1 MLSLYFQEKIL
12 SLYEN
17 EQSIKGIHRIT
28 GHSINTVRKV
38 IKNKKPCT
46 FKTSSRPSKLDKY
59 KSIIKEEFVKGTLSR
74 TQILKE
80 ITEHGYD
87 GSFSTLS
94 NYLTKLNR
102 EKDAHCRKAK
112 QSGRKR
118 KEDHQSHLEWIINL
132 LQRKISYDEL
142 EMQFSEIMDSDSIQK
157 LNLHIHSKPLRHR
170 NRATSIF
177 AHHRKIPI
185 NSIAGILGC
194 RRNTIR
200 SYIRKFNSGG
210 VELLLDFNR
219 KKTKKFEEPKYV
231 ETVFKILHAPPSCH
245 GFNRTTWR
253 MEDLYRTLAKEGYSL
268 SKPYIRKIIK
278 SAGYRFLK
286 AKYVLTSTDPKYR
299 EKLKEITNILSNLKN
314 NEKFFSIDEFGPF
327 AIKMQGGRSW
337 VPQGENRIVPQW
349 QKSKGSLILTAAL
362 ELSTNQVTHFY
373 SPKKNTDE
381 MIKLLEILLEK
392 FKTEERIF
400 FSWDAASWHASKKLY
415 KKVDEVNGDSY
426 RSIHKTPFVALAPLP
441 ASAQFLNVIE
451 SVFSG
456 MAKAIIHNSDY
467 ACVQECKAAIDRYF
481 AERNQYFL
489 ENPKRAGNKIWGKEI
504 TKVEFN
510 ESNNCKDPRYG

>member
-1 MLSLYFQEKIL
+1 MLSLYFQKKIL
-12 SLYEN
+12 TLYEN
-17 EQSIKGIHRIT
+17 KQAINGIQRIT
-28 GHSINTVRKV
+28 GHSRNTVRKV
-38 IKNKKPCT
+38 IRNKKPYT
-46 FKTSSRPSKLDKY
+46 FKTSPRPSKLDKY
-59 KSIIKEEFVKGTLSR
+59 RSIIKEEFAKGTLTR
-74 TQILKE
+74 EQFFQE

-94 NYLTKLNR
+94 NFLTKLKR
-102 EKDAHCRKAK
+102 EEEAQCRKVK
-112 QSGRKR
+112 QRGRKR
-118 KEDHQSHLEWIINL
+118 REDLHGYTDWIINL
-132 LQRKISYDEL
+132 LQRKISCDEL
-142 EMQFSEIMDSDSIQK
+142 EMQFSGIMDSDSIQK
-157 LNLHIHSKPLRHR
+157 LAQSIHSKPLRNR
-170 NRATSIF
+170 NRATTIF
-177 AHHRKIPI
+177 ANFRQIPI
-185 NSIAGILGC
+185 NSIANILGC
-194 RRNTIR
+194 QRKTIR
-200 SYIRKFNSGG
+200 SYIRKFDDGG
-210 VELLLDFNR
+210 VEHLFDYSR
-219 KKTKKFEEPKYV
+219 KETKKFEEPKYI
-231 ETVFKILHAPPSCH
+231 EEVFKILHAPPSVY

-253 MEDLYRTLAKEGYSL
+253 MEDLYRTLAKEGFSL
-268 SKPYIRKIIK
+268 SKPYIRQIIK
-278 SAGYRFLK
+278 NAGYRFLK
-286 AKYVLTSTDPKYR
+286 AKKVLTSTDPQYR

-373 SPKKNTDE
+373 SAKKNTDE
-381 MIKLLEILLEK
+381 MIKLLEILLK
-392 FKTEERIF
+392 KYKEERIF

-415 KKVDEVNGDSY
+415 KKVDEVNGESY
-426 RSIHKTPFVALAPLP
+426 RSMHKTPFVALAPLP

-451 SVFSG
+451 SIFSG

-467 ACVQECKAAIDRYF
+467 ASVEECKAAIDRYF
-481 AERNQYFL
+481 AERNQYFF

>member
-1 MLSLYFQEKIL
+1 MLSLYFQKKIL
-12 SLYEN
+12 SVYEN
-17 EQSIKGIHRIT
+17 GHSIKGIHRIT
-28 GHSINTVRKV
+28 GHSRNTVRKV
-38 IKNKKPCT
+38 IRNKKRFT
-46 FKTSSRPSKLDKY
+46 FKTSPRLSKLDKH
-59 KSIIKEEFVKGTLSR
+59 KNIIKDEFAKGILSR
-74 TQILKE
+74 KQIFQK
-80 ITEHGYD
+80 ITEQGYH

-94 NYLTKLNR
+94 NFLSKLNR
-102 EKDAHCRKAK
+102 EKNAQCKKAK
-112 QSGRKR
+112 QNGRKR
-118 KEDHQSHLEWIINL
+118 YESHIEWIINL
-132 LQRKISYDEL
+132 LQRKISYGEL
-142 EMQFSEIMDSDSIQK
+142 EIQFSKILDSDSIQK
-157 LNLHIHSKPLRHR
+157 LNQHIHSKPLRYR
-170 NRATSIF
+170 NRAITIF
-177 AHHRKIPI
+177 ANFRQIPI
-185 NSIAGILGC
+185 NSISSILGC
-194 RRNTIR
+194 QRNTIR
-200 SYIRKFNSGG
+200 SYIRKFKSGG
-210 VELLLDFNR
+210 IEHLFDFSR
-219 KKTKKFEEPKYV
+219 KETKKFEEPKYV
-231 ETVFKILHAPPSCH
+231 ETVFKILHTPPSVY

-253 MEDLYRTLAKEGYSL
+253 MEDLYRTLAKEGLSL
-268 SKPYIRKIIK
+268 SKPYIRQIIK
-278 SAGYRFLK
+278 NAGYRFLK
-286 AKYVLTSTDPKYR
+286 AKKVLTSTDPQYR

-327 AIKMQGGRSW
+327 AIKMIGGRSW

-362 ELSTNQVTHFY
+362 ELSANQVTHFY
-373 SPKKNTDE
+373 SAKKNTDE

-392 FKTEERIF
+392 YKDEDRIF

-415 KKVDEVNGDSY
+415 KKVDEVNGESY

-451 SVFSG
+451 SIFSG

-467 ACVQECKAAIDRYF
+467 ASVEECKAAIDRYF

>member
-1 MLSLYFQEKIL
+1 
-12 SLYEN
+12 
-17 EQSIKGIHRIT
+17 
-28 GHSINTVRKV
+28 
-38 IKNKKPCT
+38 
-46 FKTSSRPSKLDKY
+46 
-59 KSIIKEEFVKGTLSR
+59 
-74 TQILKE
+74 
-80 ITEHGYD
+80 
-87 GSFSTLS
+87 
-94 NYLTKLNR
+94 
-102 EKDAHCRKAK
+102 
-112 QSGRKR
+112 
-118 KEDHQSHLEWIINL
+118 
-132 LQRKISYDEL
+132 
-142 EMQFSEIMDSDSIQK
+142 
-157 LNLHIHSKPLRHR
+157 
-170 NRATSIF
+170 
-177 AHHRKIPI
+177 
-185 NSIAGILGC
+185 
-194 RRNTIR
+194 
-200 SYIRKFNSGG
+200 
-210 VELLLDFNR
+210 LDFSR

-373 SPKKNTDE
+373 SSKKNTDE

-467 ACVQECKAAIDRYF
+467 ACVEECKAAIDRYF